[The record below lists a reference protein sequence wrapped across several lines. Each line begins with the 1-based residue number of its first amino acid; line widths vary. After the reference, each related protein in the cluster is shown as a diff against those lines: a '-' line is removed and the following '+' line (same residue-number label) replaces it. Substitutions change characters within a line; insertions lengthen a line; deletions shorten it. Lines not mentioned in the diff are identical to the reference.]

1 VADSISSV
9 YLSTRGGRTVSRRRI
24 LLLLLT
30 LTIPG
35 MFGPARSFADESV
48 PKISVGAPPKVLKLD
63 PFYEKYADAGGIPVI
78 GSKKVPDEALL
89 KAAEL
94 IGHMLAK
101 RPDLRM
107 ALAEGKVRVAVMAKD
122 EVTTDVPEH
131 SKLTPK
137 DYWDKRARG
146 LGGTPYIP
154 TTSCAEENLLGLA
167 TDRYS
172 GENIL
177 IHEFAH
183 TVHEV
188 GMRALDKE
196 FDARLK
202 RLHEKAKAAGL
213 WEKTYAATNHK
224 EYWAEGVQS
233 YFDCNLSADP
243 PNGVHNHVRTR
254 EQLQKYDPELAKL
267 IDETF
272 AANPW
277 RWTPNGAHARRWAKK
292 EK

>member
-1 VADSISSV
+1 
-9 YLSTRGGRTVSRRRI
+9 VSRRRTTH
-24 LLLLLT
+24 LVLALAFAGAT
-30 LTIPG
+30 SS
-35 MFGPARSFADESV
+35 ARSLTDEPD
-48 PKISVGAPPKVLKLD
+48 PKGTVGAPPKALKLD

-89 KAAEL
+89 KAVEL
-94 IGHMLAK
+94 IGNMLAK
-101 RPDLRM
+101 RPDLRK

-167 TDRYS
+167 ADRYS

-188 GMRALDKE
+188 GMRALDKD
-196 FDARLK
+196 FDGRLK
-202 RLHEKAKAAGL
+202 RLHDKALAAKL